1 MSLQTNIIDLSLH
14 FSGLV
19 KNAPSTLH
27 TLEIRRPVNSGLGIL
42 SQNTAPTQ
50 WVQVIPKLSR
60 LTGLRKLVLTFPKS
74 EEEPSDVAS
83 IDAAK
88 KVMTGLASSS
98 GAATTLIVRRI
109 IAPHYSHQLSEE
121 DYVVSEEVFVF

>member
-1 MSLQTNIIDLSLH
+1 MSVQINIIDLAFH

-19 KNAPSTLH
+19 KNAPSTFH
-27 TLEIRRPVNSGLGIL
+27 TLEIRRPVNSCLGIL

-98 GAATTLIVRRI
+98 GAATTLIVRRV
-109 IAPHYSHQLSEE
+109 IAPHYSHQLGEE